1 MMHRPWRSRLLH
13 GTHQQRQLRAPL
25 ALAAEPRALQ
35 ERAEGLD
42 VVRGDRELEL
52 ERAHERVDDGLHPA
66 GVCVSE
72 PAGSEKGQGQG
83 RTR

>member
-52 ERAHERVDDGLHPA
+52 ERAYESVHQRFQP
-66 GVCVSE
+66 
-72 PAGSEKGQGQG
+72 EKQIISFNEQ
-83 RTR
+83 RS